1 MMENLV
7 QSCRCLLTA
16 TESRNEKCPRCD
28 TPFVEAGTPIS
39 VGERI
44 NQLGRMIAKQKVQL

>member
-7 QSCRCLLTA
+7 QGCRCLLTA

-28 TPFVEAGTPIS
+28 TPFVEAGTAIS
-39 VGERI
+39 VGERV
-44 NQLGRMIAKQKVQL
+44 NQLASMVKKQRIQL